1 MPTDK
6 VKGQGQGG
14 DNSSKAIV
22 VVDREVVID
31 RFCTTNEYAQYTGI
45 SMEFV
50 FQIQTENYNNGGG
63 AVKCL

>member
-1 MPTDK
+1 MPTDE
-6 VKGQGQGG
+6 VKGQGQRG
-14 DNSSKAIV
+14 DDSSKAT
-22 VVDREVVID
+22 VVDQEVVID
-31 RFCTTNEYAQYTGI
+31 WVCTTNEYAQYTGI